1 MTRELYPVKLTVKPS
16 PELDLTYFMQRDILG
31 DNALT
36 PDVIEKSVPAEFAL
50 LINNKGN
57 GEATNVNILTNQP
70 EIVDNEKG
78 LLVKFEIL
86 SSMVNGKDKTL
97 ALGGSVASNFGNIP
111 AKKQAYAQWE
121 LKCDLLGHFTSYDVE
136 ATHVTSTMSSSR

>member
-1 MTRELYPVKLTVKPS
+1 MKKRLKSLRLQILLPVLVMMLFIVTLTPLITLLSPLTVKPS

-57 GEATNVNILTNQP
+57 GEATNVR
-70 EIVDNEKG
+70 
-78 LLVKFEIL
+78 
-86 SSMVNGKDKTL
+86 GK
-97 ALGGSVASNFGNIP
+97 
-111 AKKQAYAQWE
+111 
-121 LKCDLLGHFTSYDVE
+121 
-136 ATHVTSTMSSSR
+136 